1 MKTISISGT
10 IGRDAETRQ
19 AGQTTVTSFSVA
31 VDDGWG
37 ENKTTIWFD
46 CSVWGTRG
54 EKVAQYM
61 LKGGKVSLSGE
72 FGMREHNGK
81 TYLQIRVAEFDLPS
95 NKHGQQS
102 LGGQSNQQ
110 PNQGGYGGGPGGGI
124 GDEIPFH
131 HYPWSLA

>member
-19 AGQTTVTSFSVA
+19 AGQSTVTSFSVA

-46 CSVWGTRG
+46 CSIWGQRG

-61 LKGGKVSLSGE
+61 TKGGKVSLSGE
-72 FGMREHNGK
+72 LSTREHNGK

-95 NKHGQQS
+95 NKQGQQQGY
-102 LGGQSNQQ
+102 GGGNAPQ
-110 PNQGGYGGGPGGGI
+110 PGGGPGGGYANN
-124 GDEIPFH
+124 DNDLDSEIPF
-131 HYPWSLA
+131 